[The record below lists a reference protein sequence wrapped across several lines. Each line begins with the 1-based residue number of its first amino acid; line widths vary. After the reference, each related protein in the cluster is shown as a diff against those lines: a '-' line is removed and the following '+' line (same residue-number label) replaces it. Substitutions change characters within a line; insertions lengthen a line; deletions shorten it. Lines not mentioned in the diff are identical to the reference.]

1 MANKKYK
8 DLVIAT
14 RNPKKKEEVVRLL
27 GYLSHIKI
35 WSLSDFRHIPAI
47 EEDGES
53 FDENAIKKAVVTAEK
68 TGMLALADDSGLE
81 VEALDNRPGI
91 YSSRYAG
98 PDAND
103 QMNNRKLLEE
113 LKGVPLAKR
122 KAQYKCSVAVAEP
135 DGTYKLIRGE
145 CFGLIGTA
153 PRGRTGFGYDP
164 LFIIPRFSKT
174 VAELGPRIKDK
185 ISHRAKAIHQ
195 ARRII
200 LRHIEVVR

>member
-81 VEALDNRPGI
+81 VEVLDNRPGI

>member
-8 DLVIAT
+8 ELVIAT
-14 RNPKKKEEVVRLL
+14 RNPKKKEEIIRLL
-27 GYLSHIKI
+27 GYLSHIKV
-35 WSLSDFRHIPAI
+35 WSLSDFREIPPI
-47 EEDGES
+47 EEDGAS
-53 FDENAIKKAVVTAEK
+53 FDDNAIKKAVITAEK
-68 TGMLALADDSGLE
+68 TGMLALSDDSGLE
-81 VEALDNRPGI
+81 VEALDGEPGM

-98 PDAND
+98 LNADD
-103 QMNNRKLLEE
+103 QMNNQKLLEE

-122 KAQYKCSVAVAEP
+122 KAHYKCSVAVAEP
-135 DGTYKLIRGE
+135 DGTYKLTRGE

-185 ISHRAKAIHQ
+185 ISHRAKAIRQ

-200 LRHIEVVR
+200 LRHIETVR